1 MQAAANTASSS
12 TTDTAVPA
20 GGAPA
25 GASKMTP
32 VPADGG
38 EATLSPENT
47 KIEFVGLHT
56 DPAKPDPRRGG
67 FEKFSGKL
75 ALDGEALKS
84 ISFEIAADS
93 LWSEASKLTT
103 HLKSPDFFDTKE
115 NPDIKFEST
124 AVEAKEGATA
134 TVTGNLTLHGV
145 TKAITVPVTV
155 SVTKEGVTLAADFK
169 IDRTE
174 FGMSFEP
181 DKIDK
186 AVSLTVIVGEKND
199 PKPGA

>member
-1 MQAAANTASSS
+1 
-12 TTDTAVPA
+12 
-20 GGAPA
+20 
-25 GASKMTP
+25 
-32 VPADGG
+32 
-38 EATLSPENT
+38 
-47 KIEFVGLHT
+47 
-56 DPAKPDPRRGG
+56 
-67 FEKFSGKL
+67 
-75 ALDGEALKS
+75 
-84 ISFEIAADS
+84 

-124 AVEAKEGATA
+124 MVEGKQGANA

-145 TKAITVPVTV
+145 TKTITVPVTV

-186 AVSLTVIVGEKND
+186 TVSLTVIVGEKND